1 MLIVVASHPKSKD
14 WWSIL
19 KYALPMNQCLNTVMF
34 NHPD

>member
-14 WWSIL
+14 RRYSF
-19 KYALPMNQCLNTVMF
+19 KYGLPMNQCFNTVMF